1 MSRVPSKCE
10 WGFRL
15 WYGQTWR
22 RWCRV
27 EFAIIEVFMKRTL
40 SRMLVASGVLMGT
53 CATSVS
59 HSAEANAMPDPVA
72 GEQLDVSGDTSRG
85 LMSCARGHGEAG
97 NTVGPSNPCPA
108 GQPYPLT

>member
-53 CATSVS
+53 CAISVS
-59 HSAEANAMPDPVA
+59 HAAEANARPDAAA
-72 GEQLDVSGDTSRG
+72 GEQLYVHGDASRG
-85 LMSCARGHGEAG
+85 GIPCARCHGDAGHRSS
-97 NTVGPSNPCPA
+97 PI
-108 GQPYPLT
+108 